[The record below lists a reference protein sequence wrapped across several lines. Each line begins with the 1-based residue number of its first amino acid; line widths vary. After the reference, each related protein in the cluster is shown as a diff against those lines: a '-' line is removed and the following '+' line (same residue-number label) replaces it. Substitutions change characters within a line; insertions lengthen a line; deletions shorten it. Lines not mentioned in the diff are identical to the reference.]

1 MSKTGEHKST
11 LTKQLKCLNESYEK
25 YNADADLESM
35 KKLLERGRA
44 AKVNTDKLENEI
56 KSINIKL
63 PTQKIISIKIFLLG
77 NVKLFLVQ
85 SYVFSCLK

>member
-1 MSKTGEHKST
+1 
-11 LTKQLKCLNESYEK
+11 
-25 YNADADLESM
+25 M
-35 KKLLERGRA
+35 KRLLERGRA